1 MKKRSPNDIDLFQYE
16 ENLIQALGE
25 NNSRYLAEFGKYMI
39 IPACPVGKQQEVF
52 KVGDIV
58 DTTASAVFKQ
68 GFRWE
73 ILDIYKENGYY
84 QHVSQMILTTEQVKK
99 KCPATKTCF
108 RQDDIVLIQRPI
120 QSKKSEPRKTA
131 TREGRCQFCGNVT
144 KISSKGL
151 AVKHQYAQHEGA
163 FPSRCPGSGLPLTII
178 ARNLS

>member
-1 MKKRSPNDIDLFQYE
+1 MKKRSPNDIDIFQYE
-16 ENLIQALGE
+16 ENLIHKLSE
-25 NNSRYLAEFGKYMI
+25 NNSRYLAEFGKYMT
-39 IPACPVGKQQEVF
+39 IPDCPVGKQQEVF

-58 DTTASAVFKQ
+58 DTTASAEFKQ

-84 QHVSQMILTTEQVKK
+84 RHVSQMILTAEQVKK

-120 QSKKSEPRKTA
+120 QPKKSEPRKAA
-131 TREGRCQFCGNVT
+131 THESRCQFCGNVT

-163 FPSRCPGSGLPLTII
+163 FPSRCPGSGLPPT
-178 ARNLS
+178 AK